1 MHDLKEASL
10 EGRPGIIKEERRE
23 SQGVEERRSLILEI
37 SALLYNQMR
46 RLGDLTLGKKE
57 DGGRDTNRRIEL

>member
-1 MHDLKEASL
+1 MS
-10 EGRPGIIKEERRE
+10 EERRE
-23 SQGVEERRSLILEI
+23 SQGMEERRSLILDI